1 VALRKPLREALQ
13 SEVVVPIVIDQEEIA
28 MRAIQ
33 ITQFGKPEDVLRLV
47 DLPEPP
53 APSAGEVKVA
63 VEFSPL
69 NWHDLVL
76 VSGALLQPP
85 LPRVVGN
92 EGVARIVEIGSGVDT
107 VEVGDLVVLPLL
119 AGAWRERLLL
129 PAEGLFPLPE
139 GSVEQFSMVGGNPAT
154 AGLILSEFTT
164 LAPGDWI
171 AQNAANSGV
180 GRSLIALAKARGL
193 RTINLARDTSTFAA
207 LTASGA
213 DIVHLDDSSAAE
225 DVRREIGDARIALA
239 VDSVGGDG
247 VGRLV
252 DLLSDGG
259 WLVTYAAATGQPM
272 SINAMSLIGKH
283 LTVRGL
289 SVGTFDYAT
298 EVLPVIREAAPLVAS
313 GALFVPV
320 AAVFELDDIHA
331 AVEQLV
337 RGGKVLLK
345 VAKS

>member
-1 VALRKPLREALQ
+1 
-13 SEVVVPIVIDQEEIA
+13 

-33 ITQFGKPEDVLRLV
+33 ITEFGNPSDVVRVV

-53 APSAGEVKVA
+53 APGAGEVKVA

-69 NWHDLVL
+69 NLHDLLL
-76 VSGALLQPP
+76 VSGQYLRPP
-85 LPRVVGN
+85 LPLVLGN
-92 EGVARIVEIGSGVDT
+92 EGIGRIVQVGSGVDT

-119 AGAWRERLLL
+119 AGAWREQLVLG
-129 PAEGLFPLPE
+129 AEGLFRLPE
-139 GSVEQFSMVGGNPAT
+139 GDVEQLSMVGGNPAT
-154 AGLILSEFTT
+154 AGLILSEYAD
-164 LAPGDWI
+164 LERGDWVV
-171 AQNAANSGV
+171 QNAANSGV
-180 GRSLIALAKARGL
+180 GRSLIALAKARGF
-193 RTINLARDTSTFAA
+193 RTINLARDESAFAG

-213 DIVHLDDSSAAE
+213 DIVHLDDASASE
-225 DVRREIGDARIALA
+225 DIRSEIGDGRIALA

-259 WLVTYAAATGQPM
+259 WLVSYAAATGQPM
-272 SINAMSLIGKH
+272 SINAITLAVKD
-283 LTVRGL
+283 LTVRGF
-289 SVGTFDYAT
+289 SAARYDYAT
-298 EVLPVIREAAPLVAS
+298 KVLPVIHDAAPLVAS

-320 AAVFELDDIHA
+320 AAVFELDDIQA
-331 AVEQLV
+331 AIQQVL